1 MPHALAFN
9 SSQSITASG
18 TGERLETYEAP
29 VRGIEFSFLH
39 LSFFNMLSAV
49 ATDRQIDRHID
60 RHTDRLID
68 EQTDRLIDRQTDR

>member
-18 TGERLETYEAP
+18 TGEKLKKYEAP

-39 LSFFNMLSAV
+39 LSFFLYAV
-49 ATDRQIDRHID
+49 RSGD
-60 RHTDRLID
+60 RHTDRS
-68 EQTDRLIDRQTDR
+68 IDRQADR